1 MFYEFLLILLI
12 LLNLYMIYFLINLN
26 FEIKK
31 MNIPEN
37 ITENDIIP
45 EITPDEFGKYPDF
58 PENKV
63 VKISNLLDYQF
74 NSENQFDFS

>member
-26 FEIKK
+26 VEIQK
-31 MNIPEN
+31 MNTPEN

-45 EITPDEFGKYPDF
+45 EIKPDEFGNYPDF
-58 PENKV
+58 SDNKI
-63 VKISNLLDYQF
+63 VKVNNLLEYQF
-74 NSENQFDFS
+74 NSQNSIDFS